1 MIRPGSRTMVLSLI
15 VVGLLV
21 LNACSATMP
30 RAAVTDATPVWSD
43 GNGYV
48 WLEPA
53 ENGARNG
60 HPVEIPAD
68 VLRGSLSALRMDTR
82 PGERQDHALS
92 AFAGDEVFTE
102 GMLERLAEPL
112 AQALARARPDQDVVF
127 SVRGF
132 RSSTWSSYVG
142 RDVVTSA
149 RLFHDDLGLQ
159 LVVGEI
165 NTELDTDYRYARGPE
180 AVATGQVPVPHGSR
194 GRAASGR
201 WQLLETDGIKSHGNN
216 GQPRH
221 DWVRIDPSA
230 TPVAGRSD
238 AAASTPATEEDSPRE
253 RLQLLREMYEEGLI
267 PEDVYRRRVE
277 QIAEE
282 I

>member
-1 MIRPGSRTMVLSLI
+1 MIRPGSRTIVLPLI
-15 VVGLLV
+15 AVCLLV
-21 LNACSATMP
+21 LGACSATMP

-53 ENGARNG
+53 ENGARND
-60 HPVEIPAD
+60 HPAGIPAD
-68 VLRGSLSALRMDTR
+68 VLRESLSALRMETR

-92 AFAGDEVFTE
+92 AFAGDEVLTE

-112 AQALARARPDQDVVF
+112 SQALARARPDQDVVF

-201 WQLLETDGIKSHGNN
+201 WQLLEAAGIQRHHGN

-230 TPVAGRSD
+230 TLVGIRPD
-238 AAASTPATEEDSPRE
+238 AATPAPVTDEYGTRE
-253 RLQLLREMYEEGLI
+253 RLRLLREMYEEGLI